1 MFPLVYEKTYLNH
14 VFSKFFIETVNNNN
28 IKTIQAILM
37 SKNVWKI
44 VFTGPIYLWILQNFL
59 KHVLRT
65 GFEIYLNETLP

>member
-37 SKNVWKI
+37 SKNV
-44 VFTGPIYLWILQNFL
+44 
-59 KHVLRT
+59 
-65 GFEIYLNETLP
+65 